1 MLLPPFVR
9 RLRLL
14 GGLVL
19 LVFVLGHL
27 INLALALDSIEAMN
41 QARAVLL
48 APWRTLPGMVL
59 LSASMVIHAVLGLVT
74 IASRRSFALSRTDWV
89 QLLLGV
95 VTVPLL
101 INHLALVGVFKTLN
115 SQFEPDYGLL
125 FAIFWKYIPS
135 NALLQVLGVVAVWV
149 HGAIGIYSWLVLRPV
164 WRRIGPLVTPVFFL
178 VPIAA
183 LLGFAQGGKDVM
195 VRLAGNGEWQAK
207 IADNMALIT
216 ASKAQ
221 IESIRNWMLLG
232 YAVLALLAF
241 ASFIIRALHTRAQPV
256 PVLYDGGVSVS
267 GKRGL
272 SVLEVS
278 LLNHVPHAHVCSG
291 RARCGT
297 CLIEVDSGAQGL
309 TPIKGDEAATL
320 HRIHAGPGQRLACQA
335 RLTGGPVEV
344 TRLRPAYADA
354 SASRNPEEWKPVLS
368 PVATAEG
375 AP

>member
-14 GGLVL
+14 SGLVL

-48 APWRTLPGMVL
+48 WPWRTLPGTVL
-59 LSASMVIHAVLGLVT
+59 LVGSMLVHSVLGLLG
-74 IASRRSFALSRTDWV
+74 IAMRRSFALSRTDWV
-89 QLLLGV
+89 QMLLGLL
-95 VTVPLL
+95 TVPLL
-101 INHLALVGVFKTLN
+101 VNHVALVGVFKALN
-115 SQFEPDYGLL
+115 QQFQADYGLL
-125 FAIFWKYIPS
+125 FAIFWKYMPA
-135 NALLQVLGVVAVWV
+135 NALLQVLAVVAVWV
-149 HGAIGIYSWLVLRPV
+149 HGAIGLYTWLVLRPI
-164 WRRIGPLVTPVFFL
+164 WRRIGPVVTPVFFL

-195 VRLAGNGEWQAK
+195 VRLADNNEWQAK
-207 IADNMALIT
+207 IAENMAVIT
-216 ASKAQ
+216 ASRAE
-221 IESIRNWMLLG
+221 IDAIRHWMLLG
-232 YAVLALLAF
+232 YSVLALLAV
-241 ASFIIRALHTRAQPV
+241 ASFVMRAMRTRAQPV
-256 PVLYDGGVSVS
+256 PVLYDGGAAAS
-267 GKRGL
+267 GRRGL

-297 CLIEVDSGAQGL
+297 CLVEVTSGAGAL
-309 TPIKGDEAATL
+309 TPIRGDEAATL
-320 HRIHAGPGQRLACQA
+320 QRIHAGAGQRLACQA

-354 SASRNPEEWKPVLS
+354 SASRNPEEWKPVLTV
-368 PVATAEG
+368 VAGAE
-375 AP
+375 ATP